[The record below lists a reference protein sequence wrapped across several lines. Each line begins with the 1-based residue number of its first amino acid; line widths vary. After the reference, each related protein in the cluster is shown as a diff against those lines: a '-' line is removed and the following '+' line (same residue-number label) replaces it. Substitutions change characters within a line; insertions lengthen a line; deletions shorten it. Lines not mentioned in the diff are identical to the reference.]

1 MYVLDTNLV
10 SEIRKVPPTKNPA
23 VQRWLEKQYSDQLFM
38 RSC

>member
-10 SEIRKVPPTKNPA
+10 SETRKAPAKKNPA
-23 VQRWLEKQYSDQLFM
+23 VQRWLEQQYSDQLFM